1 MNSHFRQLGQ
11 SEVLPRY
18 IFAESLFVRRR
29 ILEVGAVASTGG
41 RSAQFLIERG
51 ARSVVACDADVAA
64 VQEAQKAFS
73 NPSVRYRGPV
83 FDDLDAGEFDVL
95 WVTDL
100 APFVRAPELLKE
112 LVRVLAPSGCLLG
125 GLRNPSG
132 FAISQLMDAE
142 SSDAPPTFGQL
153 LDALSPYFP
162 SVDVA
167 TQSPVLGYQLAF
179 EGSEGLVVDGS
190 LISHSE
196 AAYYF
201 VIAGQQPFRNLDP
214 SWVQLPAEPLAYTG
228 ERVEQY
234 SQRAKDW
241 EERAVKLKQS
251 LEGARTE
258 LEVRTELSRRLQ
270 EELDGERDSAARLD
284 ARLESLE
291 RRDGDLAE
299 RDELTLRIREL
310 QAELQVAKEQAQ
322 EAERRLNES
331 RREMDA
337 SLALQSQSAG
347 RLGQVQDQSRRERS
361 RREEIEALLKQ
372 AEERASRAAEQTE
385 ALGAAN
391 AELRIG
397 SERAKMAEERGRARL
412 RESTAELETAR
423 ENIRRLS
430 EELAASQAAMTQ
442 SKLEQTLGKARLEEL
457 ATAAQAEPQL
467 RQQCEDLERKLA
479 ESRIHLEGKEA
490 LQADLETAR
499 AQVDRL
505 EYEVATAVGGQK
517 AVREQAA
524 AREGELERLRIAAAA
539 KESELERLR
548 AEAAQLA
555 QQASRQEAR
564 LSEASIRGAD
574 LEASARDAS
583 ERAYRLQQENDRTL
597 AQLSDQSNAAKD
609 ALARAATEEG
619 KLRAGLDWAQTEL
632 GRLQQEVQHTSAL
645 REQIESLGAETRIL
659 AGERSRLTRQVESL
673 ESDRARQ
680 TEELE
685 RWRNSQSGHS
695 QLSEALAERDL
706 KIQALQRRLT
716 AQNAELTALR
726 SSMGRVVPDQVQQ
739 IYQRATAE
747 LTAVKA
753 ELFRRS
759 TSATTPS
766 GLDKADP
773 APTPQ
778 VGEAPDSTEKGNKP

>member
-29 ILEVGAVASTGG
+29 VLEVGAVASTGG

-51 ARSVVACDADVAA
+51 ARSVVACDADVPA
-64 VQEAQKAFS
+64 VEHAQKAFS
-73 NPSVRYRGPV
+73 NPNVRYRGPV

-112 LVRVLAPSGCLLG
+112 LVRVLSPSGCLLG

-132 FAISQLMDAE
+132 FAISQLMDPE
-142 SSDAPPTFGQL
+142 TSEAPPTFGQL

-162 SVDVA
+162 SVEVA

-190 LISHSE
+190 LISHCE
-196 AAYYF
+196 AAYF
-201 VIAGQQPFRNLDP
+201 LVIAGQRPFRNLDP

-258 LEVRTELSRRLQ
+258 LELRTDLSRRLQ

-310 QAELQVAKEQAQ
+310 QAELQVAQEQAQ
-322 EAERRLNES
+322 ESERRLSES
-331 RREMDA
+331 RGEMDA

-347 RLGQVQDQSRRERS
+347 RLGQAQDQLRRERS

-397 SERAKMAEERGRARL
+397 IERAKMTEERGGGRL
-412 RESTAELETAR
+412 RETTVELETAR

-430 EELAASQAAMTQ
+430 EELAASQAALTQ

-457 ATAAQAEPQL
+457 AMAAHAEPQL
-467 RQQCEDLERKLA
+467 RQQCEELERKLA

-505 EYEVATAVGGQK
+505 EYEVATAVGSQK

-524 AREGELERLRIAAAA
+524 A
-539 KESELERLR
+539 KESELE
-548 AEAAQLA
+548 
-555 QQASRQEAR
+555 
-564 LSEASIRGAD
+564 
-574 LEASARDAS
+574 ASAREAS
-583 ERAYRLQQENDRTL
+583 EHAYRLQQENDRLL

-619 KLRAGLDWAQTEL
+619 KLRASLERAQTEL
-632 GRLQQEVQHTSAL
+632 GRLQQELQHTSSL
-645 REQIESLGAETRIL
+645 REKIESLGAETRIL
-659 AGERSRLTRQVESL
+659 AEERSRLTRQVELL

-685 RWRNSQSGHS
+685 RRRDSQSPHS
-695 QLSEALAERDL
+695 QLSEALADRDSKL
-706 KIQALQRRLT
+706 QTLQRRLT

-726 SSMGRVVPDQVQQ
+726 SSMGRVVPNQVQQ

-759 TSATTPS
+759 TGATTPS
-766 GLDKADP
+766 ALEKADP
-773 APTPQ
+773 APTPP
-778 VGEAPDSTEKGNKP
+778 VGEVPDSTEKGNKP